1 MAFGKQVLF
10 FLLRI
15 WFRLFPK
22 GFVYFGHGVAQSRKD
37 SFIERIHF
45 PADQLEEVIDFWKKL
60 GFRFVA
66 MDELK
71 EMAQNEFRFSRP
83 WVHFTFDDGYQ
94 NNLTVALPIFS
105 KHRVPFSVF
114 VSTHQVQTGKRFDT
128 FIIRAA
134 IYHTI
139 REVRIPY
146 LSYVLKA
153 DAGREERVS
162 YIRMVS
168 SVFKRLEARE
178 SRVFVQT
185 AYDLLNH
192 DEWQKLFDDY
202 RNDIPLTVGELVQLS
217 ESEWVTVGSHG
228 VDHAIHNNKHLKND
242 CIHEVT
248 DSKKWLE
255 STLGKPVD
263 TFAFP
268 NGGEGDFSDDCL
280 LNCSDARYKMVFT
293 TLKEPVNADVSNLK
307 IPRQFLSGDCQGLL
321 KWLIKH

>member
-1 MAFGKQVLF
+1 MVFGKQVLF
-10 FLLRI
+10 FFFRI

-22 GFVYFGHGVAQSRKD
+22 GFVYFGHGISQSRKD

-45 PADQLEEVIDFWKKL
+45 PAEQLEEVIDFWKKL
-60 GFRFVA
+60 GFRFIS
-66 MDELK
+66 MEELK
-71 EMAQNEFRFSRP
+71 KMAQNGFRFSRP

-94 NNLTVALPIFS
+94 NNLNVALPIFS

-134 IYHTI
+134 IYHTN

-146 LSYVLKA
+146 VPYVLKA
-153 DAGREERVS
+153 DAGREERVR

-168 SVFKRLEARE
+168 SVFKRLNAQE
-178 SRVFVQT
+178 SHNFVQT
-185 AYDLLNH
+185 AYNLLSH
-192 DEWQKLFDDY
+192 DEWQKLNDLY
-202 RNDIPLTVGELVQLS
+202 INDIPLTEVELVHLS
-217 ESEWVTVGSHG
+217 ESEWVTIGSHG
-228 VDHAIHNNKHLKND
+228 VNHTIHNEKHLNSH
-242 CIHEVT
+242 CLHQVEA
-248 DSKKWLE
+248 SKRWLE
-255 STLGKPVD
+255 SLLGKPIE

-268 NGGEGDFSDDCL
+268 NGGTGDFSDSCIA
-280 LNCSDARYKMVFT
+280 NCERARYKLVFT
-293 TLKEPVNADVSNLK
+293 TLKEPVNTKVSAMK